1 MKAPNHSKNLK
12 LFVKTLFPAVQV
24 PTTIIRKIN
33 HPNKSHK
40 VFQPHQTSLLILS
53 AARNQKSFKFLIMN
67 MKTTSTNRLYRTV
80 NKIKYSYLVINTNYL
95 IKIINLQS
103 KRTYAQF
110 KAEHFSVYYPSDYEN
125 TYSHVFL
132 KNLSNK

>member
-1 MKAPNHSKNLK
+1 MKAPNHSKNHK
-12 LFVKTLFPAVQV
+12 RFGKTIFPAVQV
-24 PTTIIRKIN
+24 PTKIIRIIN
-33 HPNKSHK
+33 HPNKSLK
-40 VFQPHQTSLLILS
+40 VFQPHRTSLLILS
-53 AARNQKSFKFLIMN
+53 AARNYKSFKFLIMN

-110 KAEHFSVYYPSDYEN
+110 KAEHFSFYYPSN
-125 TYSHVFL
+125 
-132 KNLSNK
+132 